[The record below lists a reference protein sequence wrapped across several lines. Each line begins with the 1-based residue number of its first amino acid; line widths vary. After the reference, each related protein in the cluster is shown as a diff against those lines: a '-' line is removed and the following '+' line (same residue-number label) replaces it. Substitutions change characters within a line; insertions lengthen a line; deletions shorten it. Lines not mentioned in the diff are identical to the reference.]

1 MAHASRPRQSRRTGR
16 TRGRRREAGRFG
28 CRSFDPMPGYR
39 AARGTARA
47 VFARPAP
54 RPGSRRSA
62 LCARVPRRHG
72 RHGWCPPA
80 RSQDQDQARPGVPP
94 PRPTRHR
101 AARFVYPAAASRLRS
116 DRPRAAGAGSVR
128 PCRRS
133 RPDRTQPLYSVIFRI
148 RTPTVRRG
156 GGAAGGRGD
165 RPAIRVHR
173 VAPATGTAA
182 PATTLFPVYT

>member
-62 LCARVPRRHG
+62 LCARAPRRHG

-80 RSQDQDQARPGVPP
+80 RSQDQDQACRRQG
-94 PRPTRHR
+94 PRATGPRVSCTRR
-101 AARFVYPAAASRLRS
+101 
-116 DRPRAAGAGSVR
+116 RPRGSGRTARGRRARGRSGHAAGTRYGTASVA
-128 PCRRS
+128 P
-133 RPDRTQPLYSVIFRI
+133 
-148 RTPTVRRG
+148 
-156 GGAAGGRGD
+156 GD
-165 RPAIRVHR
+165 RDRRAGHDSLPRIHVRVTKR
-173 VAPATGTAA
+173 ARRATEIELSAA
-182 PATTLFPVYT
+182 LTLTV